1 MIDYN
6 PLYKQLE
13 NTPLH
18 NWINELPKIIKWNLR
33 TERYAHI
40 PEWEVILDK
49 LPELNPSEI
58 DLIESVTA
66 YGQKTSNL
74 RDLLMQLHPWRKGP
88 YHLYDIHIDTE
99 WRSDWK
105 WNRLIPHIKP
115 LKNRLVLDIGCGNGY
130 HTWRMAG
137 LGAKLA
143 IGIDPQPLYICQ
155 YFAVKHLLN
164 TSAPA
169 WVLPLRLED
178 IPDSNRTF
186 DTIFSMGVLY
196 HRKSPSDHLKHIY
209 QIMKPSAEL
218 ILETLVIDDSIG
230 DMLKPKDRY
239 AKMKNVWCIPSLYT
253 LKEWLKE
260 IGFKQIRTVD
270 INKTLFSEQ
279 RSTSWMKFESLSDFL
294 DPNDKNKTIEGY
306 PSPTRA
312 IIIASK

>member
-40 PEWEVILDK
+40 PEWEAILDK

-115 LKNRLVLDIGCGNGY
+115 LKKSFSFRYWLRKWISYMEDGWVRCQTCNWNRSPTLIYMPVFCGQ
-130 HTWRMAG
+130 TFT
-137 LGAKLA
+137 K
-143 IGIDPQPLYICQ
+143 YIC
-155 YFAVKHLLN
+155 
-164 TSAPA
+164 S
-169 WVLPLRLED
+169 RMG
-178 IPDSNRTF
+178 I
-186 DTIFSMGVLY
+186 TI
-196 HRKSPSDHLKHIY
+196 
-209 QIMKPSAEL
+209 
-218 ILETLVIDDSIG
+218 
-230 DMLKPKDRY
+230 
-239 AKMKNVWCIPSLYT
+239 
-253 LKEWLKE
+253 
-260 IGFKQIRTVD
+260 
-270 INKTLFSEQ
+270 KT
-279 RSTSWMKFESLSDFL
+279 
-294 DPNDKNKTIEGY
+294 
-306 PSPTRA
+306 
-312 IIIASK
+312 